1 MPSRLHP
8 LAEIVPSPLDEKLS
22 SPVSPWARCHLEKTS
37 DTHAA
42 EPTDEPWSTDRL
54 PGAQQCPTHH
64 TDEYINICD
73 TVAPI
78 ITMMC
83 NASISQSRFPHCHK
97 SAIVRPL
104 LKKTNLD
111 PLDLNSY
118 RPIPNLSYV
127 SKLLEQFIDS
137 RITEHANV
145 NNYYVL

>member
-1 MPSRLHP
+1 
-8 LAEIVPSPLDEKLS
+8 
-22 SPVSPWARCHLEKTS
+22 
-37 DTHAA
+37 
-42 EPTDEPWSTDRL
+42 
-54 PGAQQCPTHH
+54 
-64 TDEYINICD
+64 
-73 TVAPI
+73 
-78 ITMMC
+78 MMC